1 MDGSSQTDASP
12 QCSPDADDHRGQN
25 AANEDAGLFESMA
38 VPPSERI
45 GKLLSTLESD
55 VIPRLLDLHA
65 ERLDDGSTDVR
76 FSPQEVTW
84 LALASIEIAPALVL
98 DRIQAL
104 RDSGV
109 PPESLCLHLMA
120 PAACELGRMWD
131 EDRCSFAD
139 VTVGV
144 GRLQQA
150 MRDMMPDADPTWS
163 RAPLGGRRILLA
175 AAPGEQHTFG
185 LSMVMEF
192 FRKAGW
198 DVTVELAGERSHPVD
213 TVASQWFDVVGFSVG
228 SHTRI
233 DWLSAMIGAIRSA
246 SRNPALAIMVGGP
259 VLKVHPEYAQQLA
272 ADAACSDGDRAPQI
286 ADALLL
292 RRVRAN

>member
-1 MDGSSQTDASP
+1 MDGSSQTGASP
-12 QCSPDADDHRGQN
+12 QCSSDPDDHRGQN
-25 AANEDAGLFESMA
+25 AANEDAGLFEPTA

-45 GKLLSTLESD
+45 GKLLSTLESE

-76 FSPQEVTW
+76 FSAQEVTW
-84 LALASIEIAPALVL
+84 LALASIEIGPAAAM

-150 MRDMMPDADPTWS
+150 MRDMMPDADPTWA

-213 TVASQWFDVVGFSVG
+213 TVAGQWFDVIGFSVG

-246 SRNPALAIMVGGP
+246 SRNPALAVMVGGP
-259 VLKVHPEYAQQLA
+259 VLKVHPEYAQQLS
-272 ADAACSDGDRAPQI
+272 ADAACSDGERAPQI